1 VIIFYSKE
9 EKTMAIVAE
18 CPVCHRKQSVKA
30 KACPCGANLD
40 NEKKNKKVRY
50 HIIYRRDGKQVWRSL
65 STFKDVDP
73 CSVEDARTVEGQ
85 FRTCRKE
92 KRLEVFDIKPGTDMT
107 FNALSEWYLA
117 LESVKEKKSYDIIA
131 FNLASFNQEFGHHL
145 LSTIKPTD
153 LESYQVRRRK
163 EGYADSYID
172 QQIGRART
180 AVEKAFGDELID
192 GEAVRTFDRVKKL
205 VKRNQLTKKASNAR
219 ERILTQDEYQT
230 LMLFLPEHIKL
241 AFAMALYTGMRKG
254 EILNLTWDKVD
265 LEARLI
271 ELKAADTKD
280 NEARTIP
287 IGEELYRMLMEH
299 RKPEGYVIQFRGKPV
314 KDIRTAIR
322 GACKKANIPYGR
334 NVKNG
339 ITFHD
344 LRHTFNTMMRK
355 AGVDRNVTMTI
366 TGHSTEEMNRHYDT
380 VDTED
385 MRSAIRQFENLLQNR
400 SIH

>member
-1 VIIFYSKE
+1 
-9 EKTMAIVAE
+9 MAILAE
-18 CPVCHRKQSVKA
+18 CPVCHKKHSVKA

-50 HIIYRRDGKQVWRSL
+50 HIVYRQEGKQVWRSL
-65 STFKDVDP
+65 STFKD
-73 CSVEDARTVEGQ
+73 CNAYSITDANNVQAKFNVCKHEN
-85 FRTCRKE
+85 
-92 KRLEVFDIKPGTDMT
+92 RLEVFDVKPGTSMT
-107 FNALSEWYLA
+107 FSDLAKWYLA
-117 LESVKEKKSYDIIA
+117 LDPVKAKKSYEIIT
-131 FNLASFNQEFGHHL
+131 FNLASFNEEFGQHL
-145 LSTIKPTD
+145 LSSVKPTD
-153 LESYQVRRRK
+153 LEGYQVRRRK

-172 QQIGRART
+172 QQIGRAKT
-180 AVEKAFGDELID
+180 AVKKAFGDRLID
-192 GEAVRTFDRVKKL
+192 GEPVRTFDAVKKL

-241 AFAMALYTGMRKG
+241 AFAMGLYTGMRRG

-265 LEARLI
+265 LDGKLI
-271 ELKAADTKD
+271 ELKASDTKD

-287 IGEELYRMLMEH
+287 IGNELYGMLLEH
-299 RKPEGYVIQFRGKPV
+299 QKPEGYVIQFRGKPI

-322 GACKKANIPYGR
+322 NACEDAKIPYGR

-385 MRSAIRQFENLLQNR
+385 MRLAIKQYENMLQNR

>member
-1 VIIFYSKE
+1 
-9 EKTMAIVAE
+9 M
-18 CPVCHRKQSVKA
+18 
-30 KACPCGANLD
+30 L
-40 NEKKNKKVRY
+40 
-50 HIIYRRDGKQVWRSL
+50 
-65 STFKDVDP
+65 
-73 CSVEDARTVEGQ
+73 
-85 FRTCRKE
+85 
-92 KRLEVFDIKPGTDMT
+92 
-107 FNALSEWYLA
+107 
-117 LESVKEKKSYDIIA
+117 
-131 FNLASFNQEFGHHL
+131 
-145 LSTIKPTD
+145 
-153 LESYQVRRRK
+153 RRK

-287 IGEELYRMLMEH
+287 IGEQLYKMLIKN
-299 RKPEGYVIQFRGKPV
+299 RKPDGYVIQFRGKPV

-322 GACKKANIPYGR
+322 NACEEAHIPYGR
-334 NVKNG
+334 RVKNG

-355 AGVDRNVTMTI
+355 AGVDKNVTMTI

-385 MRSAIRQFENLLQNR
+385 MRLAIRQYENMLQNR
-400 SIH
+400 SVH